1 MKLLTTMTKMAVF
14 AAGLGFAG
22 SSLAAEPM
30 DLDSLLKTLEQGKAQ
45 QSAPKTPKPRVTAFI

>member
-1 MKLLTTMTKMAVF
+1 MKLLTKMTKMAVF
-14 AAGLGFAG
+14 AAGLGIAG

-45 QSAPKTPKPRVTAFI
+45 